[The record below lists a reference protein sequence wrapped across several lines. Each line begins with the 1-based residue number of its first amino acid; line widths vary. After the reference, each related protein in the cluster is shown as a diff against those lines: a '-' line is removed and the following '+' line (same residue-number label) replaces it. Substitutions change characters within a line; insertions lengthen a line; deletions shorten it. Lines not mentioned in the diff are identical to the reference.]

1 MGSTYSLVNSAAAA
15 VAGVGPG
22 NTGWQPNHAQV
33 LGVDGRPMSLALGPF
48 ASVRL
53 LGPPG
58 DPNGGVDLGPMPL
71 HVGDMPGLQNAGF
84 APGPTGIIGLDILG
98 RRRCLLDFAEDRAYL
113 LRSR

>member
-58 DPNGGVDLGPMPL
+58 DPNGGSSAQCLCMWGICLAFRMLDLPRVLPASLGWTFL
-71 HVGDMPGLQNAGF
+71 GGGDA
-84 APGPTGIIGLDILG
+84 
-98 RRRCLLDFAEDRAYL
+98 C
-113 LRSR
+113 